1 MTHRDSHTRG
11 VTAIVVGLN
20 PQPKDSRSDRSEQV
34 RFFLSSLAAEGD
46 SLSNN
51 SGQNRTIPVAP
62 ELFAPNKRLL
72 IGEPSSFQN
81 PHSLVTQSDAQKT
94 SY

>member
-62 ELFAPNKRLL
+62 ELFARINDYSLASQARFRIL
-72 IGEPSSFQN
+72 IRW
-81 PHSLVTQSDAQKT
+81 
-94 SY
+94 